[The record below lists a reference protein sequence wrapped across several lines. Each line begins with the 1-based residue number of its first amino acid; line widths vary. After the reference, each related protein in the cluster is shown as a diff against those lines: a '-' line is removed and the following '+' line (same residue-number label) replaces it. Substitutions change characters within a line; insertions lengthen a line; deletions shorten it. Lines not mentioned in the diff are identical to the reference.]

1 LAGKSPAPSRFNRRH
16 KLFGHLFSRRDKSLI
31 VDGSSRKHGC
41 CVDFA
46 SGFSLSKMINMA
58 ASIHSPRSNTAPRNQ
73 SANRKFKTEKP
84 LTEPPPG
91 VTRRHF
97 LNRTLTATAAVASL
111 KTVTALSAQLS
122 PVSAAAQFKRKIKLG
137 IIGCGGRGS
146 WIGKFFKQHGGYEI
160 HALADYFP
168 EVVNAAGE
176 ALGVEDRRRFATLS
190 GYKGVLESG
199 IEAVALETPPYFFPE
214 HAKAAV
220 AAGMH
225 VYMAKPVAVDVPGC
239 LQIEAAAV
247 EAARRRRGFFVD
259 YQLPTDPANQE
270 VKQRLG
276 LEEFG
281 KIVRLTTTGISG
293 GFPDPPKT
301 ANIES
306 RLTKLIWVNDIA
318 LGCDCLGNYD
328 IHAIDAALWLVG
340 ERPVVASGFSRVARP
355 SPHGDAHDVCAV
367 LYEYA
372 SGLVHDHFGQGLRN
386 QNPDDLSCRVYGQTG
401 HARVTY
407 HGKAQFRSHEDGYNA
422 DVGNVYDEG
431 VVRNIARFYQDVIEE
446 RVGHETVRRA
456 VDGALTCI
464 LGREAA
470 ERNERL
476 TMEQVLKENRRLE
489 VDLTGLKT

>member
-1 LAGKSPAPSRFNRRH
+1 MNDTAFLMH
-16 KLFGHLFSRRDKSLI
+16 
-31 VDGSSRKHGC
+31 SSQ
-41 CVDFA
+41 
-46 SGFSLSKMINMA
+46 
-58 ASIHSPRSNTAPRNQ
+58 SNTARPN
-73 SANRKFKTEKP
+73 SEEKP
-84 LTEPPPG
+84 ALAAENSLHRLPPG
-91 VTRRHF
+91 LTRRHF
-97 LNRTLTATAAVASL
+97 LNRTLAATAAVASL
-111 KTVTALSAQLS
+111 KTMTSATAES
-122 PVSAAAQFKRKIKLG
+122 PAATPAPAQFKRKIKLG
-137 IIGCGGRGS
+137 IIGCGGRGA
-146 WIGKFFKQHGGYEI
+146 WIGKFFQQHGGYEI

-176 ALGVEDRRRFATLS
+176 ALGVAANRRFATLS
-190 GYKGVLESG
+190 GYKRVLESG

-214 HAKAAV
+214 HAQAAA
-220 AAGMH
+220 AAGLH

-239 LQIEAAAV
+239 LQIEAAAA
-247 EAARRRRGFFVD
+247 EAARKGRCFFVD

-270 VKQRLG
+270 VKQRLASEG
-276 LEEFG
+276 FG
-281 KIVRLTTTGISG
+281 KIVRLTTTGICG
-293 GFPDPPKT
+293 GFADPPKT
-301 ANIES
+301 ATIES

-318 LGCDCLGNYD
+318 LGCDYLGNYD

-355 SPHGDAHDVCAV
+355 NPHGDGHDVCAV

-386 QNPDDLSCRVYGQTG
+386 QNTNDLSCRIYGQTG

-422 DVGNVYDEG
+422 DVGNIYDDG
-431 VVRNIARFYQDVIEE
+431 VVRNIARFYQHVIEE
-446 RVGHETVRRA
+446 RVVNETVRRA

-470 ERNERL
+470 ERGARL

-489 VDLTGLKT
+489 VDLTGLKS